1 MEAIS
6 KYMPMTRV
14 GMKKVISNSRKFIYT
29 PAESLLFHAV
39 PRRVIS
45 TVVEIKVSQL
55 QTVLSVWITCH

>member
-14 GMKKVISNSRKFIYT
+14 GMKKVISNCLRKFIYI

-39 PRRVIS
+39 PRRV
-45 TVVEIKVSQL
+45 T
-55 QTVLSVWITCH
+55 TVLDFRAFFKYVLPI